1 MIGLQLIAGLIFAAL
16 GHHFISSLRDVYP
29 IDGFVFYA
37 IALILFIRVWRAVAQ
52 DADPVWATQRDSLR
66 AAWKLARDAARLTGM
81 ALRDLVPFMSI
92 RSLARVTI
100 GLNVL
105 AAVLAFWLPSLAGLW
120 LIPWAVSIAI
130 LAVRVLPP
138 SSIRTSAESRSLK
151 DARVWTEPEEAIGRA
166 PGAIGLA
173 VALALLIIGQL
184 AASSDAPSSAPSG
197 LAAIADSLNVSLKLS
212 LGGDVAGMLGGGLA
226 LVAGSVVF
234 AVVTRRGALAH
245 RPRFT
250 SEAPT
255 SGGRLSNQWLIV
267 AVIGMAIWL
276 GVMQAIGDGATG
288 WGGVLP
294 WLLAIGL
301 IGACWWKI
309 DRLRGVRHAIALDRK
324 EALALGLAATAILIV
339 FTFRLADVPNSIWG
353 DEGAF
358 FTLARD
364 IAAGQFA
371 PDFFGFGTYSYPVAG
386 SIYQSIWLGLFGAT
400 VWAWRLGSA
409 VAALL
414 AVVPMYFLARA
425 TLGRR
430 VAWLSLALYATSPYT
445 LAYARLGYNNSQSI
459 LLVALTLALIWPAIR
474 RDSRLF
480 TFAAGCAG
488 GLGFFTYSAAQL
500 GFVLALGWLGWV
512 WITRSARRRSVVQQM
527 AVYALGVLLV
537 AAPSVVYGVTRYP
550 DLFAY
555 KRTEALFANVFY
567 ARDHFPDEQLFAL
580 SGPIQV
586 GSQQLFFAPDVYAVL
601 LARGVLRTALS
612 FHVPALITQRYLVG
626 ALAGPIGMVYLLGLA
641 WCLARVRRPGY
652 AIWPA
657 WLMIGALSLSGIS
670 GFPPQDAHMVP
681 LIPALAVLSALGFV
695 LAVDLGAA
703 MVGGLSHRAKS
714 TALAGAVIVL
724 GFFGLR
730 AYFVEMP
737 ARFPPDV
744 VNAMVWQV
752 QQMPRGSDITLIQ
765 PDNFPDDF
773 QLWGLRELDRG
784 VTFHLL
790 KPEAL
795 AATDLHGLCPGE
807 CRFFFVAAARDQTLP
822 RLTQVFGNGSLTEYP
837 DADGAIQAYAY
848 AP

>member
-1 MIGLQLIAGLIFAAL
+1 MRDRMIRLQLIAGLIFAGL
-16 GHHFISSLRDVYP
+16 GHHFVSSLRDVYP

-37 IALILFIRVWRAVAQ
+37 IALILFVRVWRAVTQ
-52 DADPVWATQRDSLR
+52 DADRVWATL
-66 AAWKLARDAARLTGM
+66 RDAARLTGM
-81 ALRDLVPFMSI
+81 AQRDLVLLMSI
-92 RSLARVTI
+92 RSLARATM

-105 AAVLAFWLPSLAGLW
+105 AAVLAFLLPSLTGLW

-130 LAVRVLPP
+130 LAVRALPP

-173 VALALLIIGQL
+173 LALTLLIGGQF
-184 AASSDAPSSAPSG
+184 AVSSDAASSAPSG

-226 LVAGSVVF
+226 LIAGSVIF
-234 AVVTRRGALAH
+234 AVVTRRGALAD

-276 GVMQAIGDGATG
+276 GVIQAIGDGATG

-301 IGACWWKI
+301 MGACWWKI
-309 DRLRGVRHAIALDRK
+309 DRLRGVRHAIALDRV
-324 EALALGLAATAILIV
+324 EALALGLAAMAILIV

-358 FTLARD
+358 FTLAHD
-364 IAAGQFA
+364 IAAGQFT
-371 PDFFGFGTYSYPVAG
+371 PDFFGLGTYNYPVAG
-386 SIYQSIWLGLFGAT
+386 SIYQSIWLSLFGAT
-400 VWAWRLGSA
+400 VWAWRLGS
-409 VAALL
+409 VVPALL
-414 AVVPMYFLARA
+414 AVVPMYFLTRA

-445 LAYARLGYNNSQSI
+445 LAYARLGYNNSQSV
-459 LLVALTLALIWPAIR
+459 LPVALTLALTWLAIR

-480 TFAAGCAG
+480 AFAAGCAG
-488 GLGFFTYSAAQL
+488 GLGFFTYTAAQL
-500 GFVLALGWLGWV
+500 GPVLALGWLGWI
-512 WITRSARRRSVVQQM
+512 WITHSARRRSLAQQM

-567 ARDHFPDEQLFAL
+567 ARDLFPDEQLFAL

-612 FHVPALITQRYLVG
+612 FHVPALITQHYLVG
-626 ALAGPIGMVYLLGLA
+626 ALAGPIGMAYLLGLG

-652 AIWPA
+652 MIWPA
-657 WLMIGALSLSGIS
+657 WLVIGALSLSGIS

-681 LIPALAVLSALGFV
+681 VIPSLAVLGALGFV

-703 MVGGLSHRAKS
+703 MVGGLCYRVKLM
-714 TALAGAVIVL
+714 ALAGTVIVL

-744 VNAMVWQV
+744 ANAVLWQV
-752 QQMPRGSDITLIQ
+752 QQMPRGSDITLIAS
-765 PDNFPDDF
+765 DSFPDDF
-773 QLWGLRELDRG
+773 QPWGLRELGPG

-790 KPEAL
+790 KPDAL
-795 AATDLHGLCPGE
+795 ASTDLRDLCPGQ
-807 CRFFFVAAARDQTLP
+807 CRFFFVATVRGQALP
-822 RLTQVFGNGSLTEYP
+822 QLAQVFGNGLLTEYP
-837 DADGAIQAYAY
+837 DANGAIQAYAF